1 LIASRTWLIR
11 KNGLVADP
19 GIFIV
24 DLDKRIASVL
34 SDLRSQSRVVVAAVA
49 AVLDY
54 DPPIAADLAAGD
66 VIRSFNGQSLSTV
79 GELRKNLKR
88 LKAGDAAVLEVE
100 RQRRVRFVAFEM
112 E

>member
-1 LIASRTWLIR
+1 
-11 KNGLVADP
+11 VADL

-34 SDLRSQSRVVVAAVA
+34 PDLRSQSEVVVP

-54 DPPIAADLAAGD
+54 GPPVSAELAAGD
-66 VIRSFNGQSLSTV
+66 VIRSFNGQSFSTV
-79 GELRKNLKR
+79 GELRKNLKK
-88 LKAGDAAVLEVE
+88 LEPGDAAVLEVE
-100 RQRRVRFVAFEM
+100 QQGVVRFVAFEM

>member
-1 LIASRTWLIR
+1 LIR
-11 KNGLVADP
+11 KNRLVADL

-34 SDLRSQSRVVVAAVA
+34 PDLRSQSEVVVP

-54 DPPIAADLAAGD
+54 GPPVSAELAAGD
-66 VIRSFNGQSLSTV
+66 VIRSFNGQSFSTV
-79 GELRKNLKR
+79 GELRKNLKK
-88 LKAGDAAVLEVE
+88 LEPGDAAVLEVE
-100 RQRRVRFVAFEM
+100 QQGVVRFVAFEM